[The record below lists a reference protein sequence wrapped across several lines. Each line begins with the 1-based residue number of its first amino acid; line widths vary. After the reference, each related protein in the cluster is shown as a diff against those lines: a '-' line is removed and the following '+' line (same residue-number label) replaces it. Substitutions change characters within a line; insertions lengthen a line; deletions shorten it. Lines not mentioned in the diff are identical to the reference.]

1 MQQTKKQPKND
12 STATNDVG
20 KMKEEIRAQYGE
32 NKTITDDNYDKSLA
46 VKCINGTFVGT
57 KTEDVIVYKGIP
69 FVGQQPV
76 GELRW
81 KAPVDYVP
89 NDGVYEA
96 YYKAKSPRQNE
107 SFSEGAS
114 LYYQSEDCLYLNI
127 WKADE
132 AAMKKPVM
140 VWIHGGAFE
149 FGGTADPLYEC
160 RNFAEENPEVIVVG
174 ITYRPAIR
182 RSVQPNPPTA
192 RRRSGRCMT

>member
-1 MQQTKKQPKND
+1 MKQTNKQPKND

-76 GELRW
+76 G
-81 KAPVDYVP
+81 
-89 NDGVYEA
+89 
-96 YYKAKSPRQNE
+96 
-107 SFSEGAS
+107 
-114 LYYQSEDCLYLNI
+114 
-127 WKADE
+127 
-132 AAMKKPVM
+132 
-140 VWIHGGAFE
+140 AFE

-192 RRRSGRCMT
+192 RRRSGPSMT